1 MVYWSAVRDKSM
13 SPPVLTEES
22 IRNAST
28 RESDPL
34 ESIRSLVMTF
44 TVCGTSSVFM
54 FVRVAELTVSAL
66 SLIHICWN
74 SLPWQAYRMRNS
86 AWTHIPINSPAACA
100 SA

>member
-22 IRNAST
+22 IRSAST

-34 ESIRSLVMTF
+34 ESIRSLVITF

-54 FVRVAELTVSAL
+54 FVRVAELTVSARRDLERMVITRSGISCTL
-66 SLIHICWN
+66 S
-74 SLPWQAYRMRNS
+74 S
-86 AWTHIPINSPAACA
+86 AAAGFV